1 METWWKREAGLSSF
15 SHGDQ
20 CRPSGK
26 LVICAWSRRMCRGVV
41 GMRDEQGQCKLTEHT
56 ENNSKMAHHKKPAL
70 FVMFVSTDDSR
81 EEK

>member
-1 METWWKREAGLSSF
+1 MEISVGQVENWSFVLGLEGCS
-15 SHGDQ
+15 
-20 CRPSGK
+20 
-26 LVICAWSRRMCRGVV
+26 GVV
-41 GMRDEQGQCKLTEHT
+41 VGIRDEQGQCKLTEHT